1 MRRMDDAPA
10 TSAAD
15 AAPLDPTT
23 ADPRELMQALLPAAR
38 AEYIK
43 AWEFLADPKT
53 PLERR
58 RIARTRAQAIAEDH
72 AVVAAFLREREGKM
86 TGNDVHNARHLAD
99 ELERH
104 VEALNKMAT
113 ISVIGLVESK
123 DLRPE
128 ALGCGKRYR
137 DPGKMASDS
146 GSGSR
151 AASASGK
158 PKGRD
163 NDRDRGRGNRP
174 FEDRGPKVPK
184 DALGT
189 SKHDSQLAN
198 DLDPETRA
206 KLEAM
211 RAALESND

>member
-1 MRRMDDAPA
+1 MPGMDDA
-10 TSAAD
+10 T
-15 AAPLDPTT
+15 APLDPTT

-43 AWEFLADPKT
+43 AWEFLADPST

-58 RIARTRAQAIAEDH
+58 RIARTRATAIAEDH
-72 AVVAAFLREREGKM
+72 AVVAAFLREREKSIA
-86 TGNDVHNARHLAD
+86 GNDLQNARHLAD

-104 VEALNKMAT
+104 VEALKRMAS
-113 ISVIGLVESK
+113 ISVIGLVEST

-137 DPGKMASDS
+137 DPAKMAQES
-146 GSGSR
+146 GGGSR
-151 AASASGK
+151 GVRSQGK
-158 PKGRD
+158 PQGRD
-163 NDRDRGRGNRP
+163 NSRERGRGDRP

-198 DLDPETRA
+198 DLDDETRA

-211 RAALESND
+211 RAALESGE